1 MTEEETRAT
10 AYTLSRRMRRQS
22 YLIACAALRGNE
34 QAANL
39 LRARFA
45 PIICAVNEAHHG
57 NMDALNLADFADKD
71 K

>member
-1 MTEEETRAT
+1 MTDEETRAT

-22 YLIACAALRGNE
+22 YLTACAALRGNE

-45 PIICAVNEAHHG
+45 PLTCAIYAARRG
-57 NMDALNLADFADKD
+57 DTDALALTDFADKD